1 MRANSEYLVAH
12 PRVARQHH
20 NDLRARS
27 LLISETR
34 TGARAERHHRGVG
47 QSVAAE
53 AEASAAG
60 HNNNS

>member
-34 TGARAERHHRGVG
+34 TGAHAERHHRGVG

-53 AEASAAG
+53 AEAAG